1 MDHARADALAARSHL
16 AAHGWIARHSE
27 PFRHLPPPD
36 APVWLG
42 PVDGDTWGEL
52 PLASGWRLQPAQSAG
67 VQASWLDASDPAQ
80 RAELL
85 AGMPLPGADP
95 AAPFAWAHRALVR
108 DGLRL
113 RVAASGGAPLVLQ
126 LRRTPLSPVEAP
138 LLVVELLPGAQCML
152 VEIHERE
159 CDAALVQNLQVHV
172 TVGEGAGLRHVRVAL
187 PGVQDQLAHD
197 VQARLERGA
206 SYDQCL
212 LAAGSRYHLQRSVLR
227 LAARDASVR
236 SGSVLLAADSTLDH
250 QVAVD
255 HTAAKTTSSV
265 EALALGAGTARI
277 VANAQCTIQPGSED
291 AQTRQRLAG
300 IPTSGQPKLVLRP
313 HLEIHHDQVQAAHGA
328 TWGAL
333 PEDALF
339 HARQRGLGEA
349 QAKAMIVEGLAA
361 AVLARAVDDPE
372 LPEEAGLERLLAAAI
387 GRHLECAPKEGRH
400 G

>member
-1 MDHARADALAARSHL
+1 MDHARAAVLAARSHL

-42 PVDGDTWGEL
+42 ALENAALL
-52 PLASGWRLQPAQSAG
+52 PLASGWHLQPAQVGG
-67 VQASWLDASDPAQ
+67 VQARWLDAADPAQ

-85 AGMPLPGADP
+85 AGMALPGDDP

-113 RVAASGGAPLVLQ
+113 RVAATGGAPLVLQ

-138 LLVVELLPGAQCML
+138 LLVLELLPGAHCVL
-152 VEIHERE
+152 VEVHERD
-159 CDAALVQNLQVHV
+159 CDAPLVQNLQVHV
-172 TVGEGAGLRHVRVAL
+172 TVGEGAGLRHLRVAL
-187 PGVQDQLAHD
+187 PGLQDQLAHD
-197 VQARLERGA
+197 VQVRLARGA
-206 SYDQCL
+206 SYDHCL
-212 LAAGSRYHLQRSVLR
+212 LAGGSRYHLQRSVLR
-227 LAARDASVR
+227 LDQRGATAR

-255 HTAAKTTSSV
+255 HAAAKTTGSV

-277 VANAQCTIQPGSED
+277 VANAQCTIQPGAED

-361 AVLARAVDDPE
+361 AVLARAVDDRDLLE
-372 LPEEAGLERLLAAAI
+372 QAGLERLLAAAI
-387 GRHLECAPKEGRH
+387 GRHLDLATKEGRH